1 MDKVDIFLLDSQQ
14 LTIRGELMRY
24 QSQEL
29 KKLESHNETF
39 QRRVQDANKHW
50 KLFLSELPIRKE
62 NNLCTPTKKL
72 KKL

>member
-1 MDKVDIFLLDSQQ
+1 MGKADKLLLGVIQ
-14 LTIRGELMRY
+14 LTYKGELMRY

>member
-1 MDKVDIFLLDSQQ
+1 
-14 LTIRGELMRY
+14 MRY
-24 QSQEL
+24 KIEEL
-29 KKLESHNETF
+29 KKLESHKEIF
-39 QRRVQDANKHW
+39 QRRVLDANKHW

>member
-1 MDKVDIFLLDSQQ
+1 MK
-14 LTIRGELMRY
+14 Y

-29 KKLESHNETF
+29 KKLKSHNETF